1 MARKRREI
9 DKLEVEEIL
18 KMQLREVGGIVKKL
32 SYNGTATLNKKIA
45 NNPDYKRE
53 NGELFNLYPYDFWGG
68 SYKGEDNYGKK
79 RIDEIK
85 SQRSVEFTEQ
95 IFEQGIQD
103 VLLAINDLHSNPK
116 QLSKVIIG
124 IIEKDRKK
132 IERLEKEKEELTN
145 NMISQKNKIETM
157 EKALTNLFYNSKSGR
172 NSLPNILNMSKSE
185 DWFVKEQI
193 SNAFCTQEE
202 LLNSLKRGEILQ
214 HKGDNLIDIKEI
226 KKAEKLKKMGLLKE

>member
-9 DKLEVEEIL
+9 DKVEVEEIL
-18 KMQLREVGGIVKKL
+18 KMQLKEVGGIVKKL

-53 NGELFNLYPYDFWGG
+53 NGELFTLYPYDFWGG

-85 SQRSVEFTEQ
+85 NQRDIDFTEQ
-95 IFEQGIQD
+95 VFEQGVHD

-132 IERLEKEKEELTN
+132 MERLE
-145 NMISQKNKIETM
+145 
-157 EKALTNLFYNSKSGR
+157 R
-172 NSLPNILNMSKSE
+172 
-185 DWFVKEQI
+185 
-193 SNAFCTQEE
+193 
-202 LLNSLKRGEILQ
+202 
-214 HKGDNLIDIKEI
+214 
-226 KKAEKLKKMGLLKE
+226 